1 MTTDNVI
8 SILKLRASVYLL
20 GVKYG
25 IWQSVDEDNTTEMLK
40 YLYPKSYN
48 LAVYNLLL
56 ERMRK
61 HHDDIIPLG
70 EYSLFHLPAQQEE
83 EIHRYL
89 LNNGELCIFNIVKNP
104 QTYIDE
110 LNTITCDS
118 VISEVNIGSLR
129 SMELD
134 TLIRIVA
141 FHYNEMFKNGVK
153 SYPYFCA

>member
-48 LAVYNLLL
+48 LAVYNLLM

-70 EYSLFHLPAQQEE
+70 EYSLFLLPAQQEE

-89 LNNGELCIFNIVKNP
+89 LGNNEISLLSIINDP
-104 QTYIDE
+104 QAYIDE

-129 SMELD
+129 SMPLD
-134 TLIRIVA
+134 TSLSIVA

>member
-1 MTTDNVI
+1 MTTDNII

-20 GVKYG
+20 G
-25 IWQSVDEDNTTEMLK
+25 IQSGTWSSIDEENTTEMLK

-48 LAVYNLLL
+48 LAVYNLLM

-70 EYSLFHLPAQQEE
+70 EYSLYLLPAQQEE

-89 LNNGELCIFNIVKNP
+89 LSNGEFNVLNIITNP
-104 QTYIDE
+104 QAYLDE

-129 SMELD
+129 SMDID
-134 TLIRIVA
+134 TLLRIIA
-141 FHYNEMFKNGVK
+141 FHYSEMFKNGVK

>member
-1 MTTDNVI
+1 M
-8 SILKLRASVYLL
+8 
-20 GVKYG
+20 
-25 IWQSVDEDNTTEMLK
+25 
-40 YLYPKSYN
+40 
-48 LAVYNLLL
+48 

-70 EYSLFHLPAQQEE
+70 EYSLFLLPAQQEE

-89 LNNGELCIFNIVKNP
+89 LGNNEISLLSIINDP
-104 QTYIDE
+104 QAYIDE

-129 SMELD
+129 SMPLD
-134 TLIRIVA
+134 TLLSIVA